1 MRDWRINADA
11 HVCLT
16 IRLSPLQLGSN
27 VLANIILFYLAH
39 LCQME
44 VPSLINFRCKGSLGG
59 TFHFYSNFDRTF
71 CKQTVEILIRRRFLR
86 RLVWVCTVCLCPTKR
101 MLGLNRLN
109 VTHKHIYAC
118 IYAHTGQKQF
128 VSLPQ

>member
-27 VLANIILFYLAH
+27 VLANIILFYLTH

-44 VPSLINFRCKGSLGG
+44 FPSLINFRCKGSLGG

-71 CKQTVEILIRRRFLR
+71 CKQTVEILIRKSG
-86 RLVWVCTVCLCPTKR
+86 VWSPLFAASG
-101 MLGLNRLN
+101 LGLHCLPMSHKKDARL
-109 VTHKHIYAC
+109 K
-118 IYAHTGQKQF
+118 
-128 VSLPQ
+128 